1 MTKFEKENVFI
12 YIFSFQSV
20 SVEIKK
26 YLAPEAA
33 VVAEESLKIYR
44 ITECYSWKG
53 HCLGVGDREH
63 RCHSVC
69 DHVTRERL
77 CGRL

>member
-33 VVAEESLKIYR
+33 VAAERNLLKYIESQNVIAGRDSVWVLV
-44 ITECYSWKG
+44 TENTG
-53 HCLGVGDREH
+53 PIL
-63 RCHSVC
+63 SV
-69 DHVTRERL
+69 TE
-77 CGRL
+77 

>member
-1 MTKFEKENVFI
+1 MFI

-33 VVAEESLKIYR
+33 VVTEKSFKIHR

-53 HCLGVGDREH
+53 PCLGVGDREH
-63 RCHSVC
+63 RSRSIY
-69 DHVTRERL
+69 DHVAKEWL
-77 CGRL
+77 CGGL